1 MDRRARLEFRAR
13 RRTAQTEVSVQHRQ
27 KCLCH
32 RARVSVPRGRT
43 VSMVD
48 CSAMTIWDSRRI
60 VKELADP
67 PRRQRIA
74 TSFWRAADPQSKA
87 LATAQL
93 ARALHFR
100 EESIRKLPAERKG
113 ELLLA
118 RAQQPEM
125 ERALEMAIMQYHTS
139 EASEMMAAFL
149 DRWKIP
155 HENGAIETDDYAAP
169 TADQVREA
177 VGDLGERFDSRDIA
191 LYLASAGLLMGD
203 QWREATWPVVD
214 EMAAN
219 LSKSE
224 G

>member
-1 MDRRARLEFRAR
+1 M
-13 RRTAQTEVSVQHRQ
+13 
-27 KCLCH
+27 
-32 RARVSVPRGRT
+32 
-43 VSMVD
+43 
-48 CSAMTIWDSRRI
+48 
-60 VKELADP
+60 KELADP
-67 PRRQRIA
+67 ARRQKIA

-93 ARALHFR
+93 ARALRFR
-100 EESIRKLPAERKG
+100 EESIRKLPVERKG

-125 ERALEMAIMQYHTS
+125 EKALEMAIMQYHTS
-139 EASEMMAAFL
+139 EASEMMGAFL

-155 HENGAIETDDYAAP
+155 HVKGAIETDDYETP

-177 VGDLGERFDSRDIA
+177 VTELGDRFEPRDIA

-203 QWREATWPVVD
+203 KWREAMWPVVD
-214 EMAAN
+214 EMAAK
-219 LSKSE
+219 LLKGE